1 MDFLQYFSEDFLAT
15 AFGTVVMLLAVAV
28 GVFWN
33 TIKEEKDE

>member
-15 AFGTVVMLLAVAV
+15 AFGTVVMLFAVVV

-33 TIKEEKDE
+33 TIKEENE

>member
-15 AFGTVVMLLAVAV
+15 AFGTVVMLFAVGV

-33 TIKEEKDE
+33 TIKEKDE